1 MQKLSSNPFFSL
13 FRSSQV
19 LDFPQNGPKGGK
31 GCIMSGDKREKGE
44 EETKTNQ
51 LQPPNTCMSG
61 EKMAQKR
68 EKRIPG
74 VASKHF
80 PSALKRVLF
89 EKISWPTC
97 SGVAICCLPAHYH
110 QAGIFVQCFLTCCDD
125 EAGDKKRLNEWTER
139 DLHVPRLQISQI
151 FFKQNYSVNVHLKA
165 TANPSSAPAFPPS
178 KWV

>member
-1 MQKLSSNPFFSL
+1 
-13 FRSSQV
+13 
-19 LDFPQNGPKGGK
+19 
-31 GCIMSGDKREKGE
+31 MSGDKREE
-44 EETKTNQ
+44 EEEKTKTNQ